1 MRFVTSELLQCPL
14 DSLAL
19 RLQGQSLCCEQ
30 GHSFDIARQGYLN
43 LLSAGDKRSKD
54 PGDSKEMVVAR
65 GEFLDSGH
73 YLPVAQKMA
82 ELLLPQL
89 NTGAVVL
96 DAGCGEGYYL
106 QQLDQVCLTSD
117 TPTVNLLG
125 LDISKWAVQAAAR
138 RLSATWLVASNR
150 NIPVADHCVDVL
162 LSLFGFPAYDSFR
175 KVLKEGGL
183 LLLVNAGPQH
193 LIELREVIYPTVRSS
208 ESPELKEA
216 LAAGFSLE
224 ETNSLTY
231 RSAPLSPQDI
241 AGLLLMTPHLFR
253 ATREGKER
261 AAKLEEL
268 TLTVDVRF
276 HLLRCF
282 C

>member
-1 MRFVTSELLQCPL
+1 MRFVTSELLRCPL

-65 GEFLDSGH
+65 GEFLDRGH